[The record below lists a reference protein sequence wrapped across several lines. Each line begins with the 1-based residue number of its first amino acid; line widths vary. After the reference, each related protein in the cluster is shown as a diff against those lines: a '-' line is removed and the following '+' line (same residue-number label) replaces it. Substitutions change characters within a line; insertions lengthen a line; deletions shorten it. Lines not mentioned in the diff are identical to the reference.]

1 MSFALFLLY
10 VAFTFLRPVD
20 LFAPGLAEYRPML
33 WLWLVAFLSASLT
46 ALLQRKIAATP
57 VQLGL
62 LAMLALAIAASQVAN
77 GWAGGAV
84 EALSDFSTSA
94 LLLLLGCMNVTSER
108 RLRATCAVIVACM
121 VTLAAMCVAAYHD
134 GYMVDQLVV
143 RQGTGSDADLLSAG
157 FSGIPAEDTSGTS
170 LWRVRGLGILND
182 PNDLGQAIVMT
193 LPLLFAGWRARRFLR
208 NLLWVVAPGALLVYT
223 IHLTHSRGA
232 LVGLGV
238 LLLFAL
244 RNWLGTVRTV
254 LAGLVGVVVLLGSGL
269 GGGREF
275 SAQEE
280 SAGQRVEAW
289 YEGLQMLREN
299 PVFGIGYGRFTDFH
313 NLTAHNSFVLCFA
326 ETGLLGLFAWVG
338 LLVVAWRDLA
348 QVAALHPA
356 GSEGRRRAEA
366 LRAALLGFLACAWF
380 LSRTFQPLLYLLL
393 ALCFGAA
400 WALRRGLAEAPGA
413 ATVSGPPWF
422 ARTIAATFGSV
433 ALVYLFVFAQRFVGD

>member
-10 VAFTFLRPVD
+10 VVFTFLRPVD
-20 LFAPGLAEYRPML
+20 LFAPELADYRPML
-33 WLWLVAFLSASLT
+33 WLWLAAFLSASLT

-62 LAMLALAIAASQVAN
+62 LALLALAIAASQVAN
-77 GWAGGAV
+77 GWTGGAV
-84 EALSDFSTSA
+84 EALSDFSASA

-134 GYMVDQLVV
+134 GFMVDQLVL
-143 RQGTGSDADLLSAG
+143 RQGTGSDADLLSEG
-157 FSGIPAEDTSGTS
+157 FSGIPADDTSGTS

-182 PNDLGQAIVMT
+182 PNDLGQAIVMS
-193 LPLLFAGWRARRFLR
+193 LPLLFAGWRARRLLR

-223 IHLTHSRGA
+223 IYLTHSRGA

-238 LLLFAL
+238 LLLYGL
-244 RNWLGTVRTV
+244 RNWLGTTRTALAAV
-254 LAGLVGVVVLLGSGL
+254 LGLGVLLGGGL

-275 SAQEE
+275 STQEE

-338 LLVVAWRDLA
+338 LLVVAWRELGQA
-348 QVAALHPA
+348 AALHPA
-356 GSEGRRRAEA
+356 GSEARRRAEA

-400 WALRRGLAEAPGA
+400 WALRRSFADAPGGTPVA
-413 ATVSGPPWF
+413 SMPWF
-422 ARTIAATFGSV
+422 LRTAGATFGSV
-433 ALVYLFVFAQRFVGD
+433 ALVYAFVVAERLAGN